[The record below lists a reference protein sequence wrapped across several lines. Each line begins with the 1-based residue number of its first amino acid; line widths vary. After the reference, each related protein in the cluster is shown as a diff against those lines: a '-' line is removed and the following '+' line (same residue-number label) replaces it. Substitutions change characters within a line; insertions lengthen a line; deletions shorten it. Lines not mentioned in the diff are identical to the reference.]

1 MSSVPRIHRGGEVV
15 GWWCGDEVTQW
26 WSRSCV
32 VPYRDVVVAE
42 SGVALGSGKACAAR
56 RRSSR
61 PSPHFSSSPSR
72 LRSQE
77 RWGCRGMAAGW
88 MGRALGRGSGFYSP
102 SLAMAMVNDGWK
114 EMGYVDDDTKG
125 LARVLGTGVVESTL
139 APPNS
144 KTQMVK
150 AVGC

>member
-1 MSSVPRIHRGGEVV
+1 
-15 GWWCGDEVTQW
+15 
-26 WSRSCV
+26 
-32 VPYRDVVVAE
+32 
-42 SGVALGSGKACAAR
+42 
-56 RRSSR
+56 
-61 PSPHFSSSPSR
+61 
-72 LRSQE
+72 
-77 RWGCRGMAAGW
+77 